1 MQNDINKNDIIQF
14 IENIPSNVEIIDDF
28 IDNKLSYVDYLDT
41 IEELVKPLKAI
52 RNIYGFAKKQRFK
65 TFLKSISTQINETN
79 FVDIN
84 NVNKLQ
90 KYVLNDTNVDF
101 IINTIDNSINSKSIK
116 CSSLLGIYAGDIL
129 NKYKSI
135 DYIDL
140 QIIDILKNINDIE
153 LKVFKEFVQKTL
165 NIDEDYYVPSDILN
179 NDNVEETFL
188 IFNKFEYYQMISR
201 PNHSTVRDI
210 DGQPTAFKVS
220 YIGKKLYNLLEK
232 TNIL

>member
-1 MQNDINKNDIIQF
+1 MQNDVNKDDIIKF

-28 IDNKLSYVDYLDT
+28 IDNKLSYVDYSDT

-52 RNIYGFAKKQRFK
+52 RNIYGFAKKQKFK
-65 TFLKSISTQINETN
+65 IFLKSISTQINETN

-116 CSSLLGIYAGDIL
+116 CSSLLGVYAGNIL
-129 NKYKSI
+129 NKYKN
-135 DYIDL
+135 IDL

-153 LKVFKEFVQKTL
+153 LNVFKEFVQKTL
-165 NIDEDYYVPSDILN
+165 NIGEDYYVPSDILN
-179 NDNVEETFL
+179 IDNVEETFL
-188 IFNKFEYYQMISR
+188 IFNKFESYQMISR
-201 PNHSTVRDI
+201 PNHLTVRDI

-220 YIGKKLYNLLEK
+220 YIGKKLYDLLEK

>member
-1 MQNDINKNDIIQF
+1 MQNDVNKDDIIKF

-52 RNIYGFAKKQRFK
+52 RNIYGFAKKQKFK
-65 TFLKSISTQINETN
+65 IFLKSMSTQINETN

-116 CSSLLGIYAGDIL
+116 CSSLLGIYAGNIL
-129 NKYKSI
+129 NKYKNI

-153 LKVFKEFVQKTL
+153 LNVFKEFVQKTL
-165 NIDEDYYVPSDILN
+165 NIGEDYYVPSDILN
-179 NDNVEETFL
+179 IDNVEETFL
-188 IFNKFEYYQMISR
+188 IFNKFESYQMISR
-201 PNHSTVRDI
+201 PNHLTVRDI

-220 YIGKKLYNLLEK
+220 YIGKKIYDLIEK

>member
-1 MQNDINKNDIIQF
+1 MQNDVNKDDIIKF

-52 RNIYGFAKKQRFK
+52 RNIYGFAKKQKFK
-65 TFLKSISTQINETN
+65 IFLKSMSTQINETN

-116 CSSLLGIYAGDIL
+116 CSSLLGVYAGNIL
-129 NKYKSI
+129 NKYKNI

-153 LKVFKEFVQKTL
+153 LNVFKEFVQKTL
-165 NIDEDYYVPSDILN
+165 NIGEDYYVPSDILN
-179 NDNVEETFL
+179 IDNVEEIFL
-188 IFNKFEYYQMISR
+188 IFNKFESYQMISR
-201 PNHSTVRDI
+201 PNHLTVRDI

-220 YIGKKLYNLLEK
+220 YIGKKLYDLLEK